1 MVFVPI
7 LLLNMLIAMMGN
19 TYAHVIEQSEKE
31 WVKQWAKIVIALER
45 AIPQAD
51 AQHYLQEYSISL
63 GPSEQDPSTE
73 KRGVLI
79 IKSKSK
85 TRAKQRKGAV
95 ANWKVLD
102 GGKKIQLNF
111 RLAFLEGGESHN
123 KCSEKTWF
131 DRRRNAM
138 SHVGTH
144 DLDIVGASQ
153 GLNLATNT
161 KTTTTVTTTAT
172 TTTTTNVV
180 TVNNQMNS
188 ALSVQQKAIAGA
200 GVGALA
206 MIGTVSQL
214 TESQG
219 YIQNLVS
226 KKDDIKVTTLEDP
239 FRELV
244 INSNN
249 SNFDPEQLKVLAL
262 SAANLE
268 NIEETTIAK
277 QQTKSVKSLAGIFAG
292 TETFVRKVE
301 ETIKK
306 KYAALDPSDSEGFG
320 GA

>member
-1 MVFVPI
+1 M
-7 LLLNMLIAMMGN
+7 
-19 TYAHVIEQSEKE
+19 
-31 WVKQWAKIVIALER
+31 
-45 AIPQAD
+45 
-51 AQHYLQEYSISL
+51 
-63 GPSEQDPSTE
+63 
-73 KRGVLI
+73 
-79 IKSKSK
+79 
-85 TRAKQRKGAV
+85 
-95 ANWKVLD
+95 
-102 GGKKIQLNF
+102 
-111 RLAFLEGGESHN
+111 AF
-123 KCSEKTWF
+123 
-131 DRRRNAM
+131 
-138 SHVGTH
+138 TH

>member
-1 MVFVPI
+1 MWGRESINTPI
-7 LLLNMLIAMMGN
+7 
-19 TYAHVIEQSEKE
+19 K
-31 WVKQWAKIVIALER
+31 VKRSVKDPLHDPQGPNLTGGFGDALTT
-45 AIPQAD
+45 A
-51 AQHYLQEYSISL
+51 
-63 GPSEQDPSTE
+63 
-73 KRGVLI
+73 
-79 IKSKSK
+79 
-85 TRAKQRKGAV
+85 
-95 ANWKVLD
+95 LD
-102 GGKKIQLNF
+102 VM
-111 RLAFLEGGESHN
+111 AF
-123 KCSEKTWF
+123 
-131 DRRRNAM
+131 
-138 SHVGTH
+138 TH

>member
-102 GGKKIQLNF
+102 EGKKIQLNF

-138 SHVGTH
+138 SHVGTRVYKH
-144 DLDIVGASQ
+144 
-153 GLNLATNT
+153 T
-161 KTTTTVTTTAT
+161 
-172 TTTTTNVV
+172 
-180 TVNNQMNS
+180 
-188 ALSVQQKAIAGA
+188 
-200 GVGALA
+200 
-206 MIGTVSQL
+206 
-214 TESQG
+214 
-219 YIQNLVS
+219 Y
-226 KKDDIKVTTLEDP
+226 
-239 FRELV
+239 
-244 INSNN
+244 
-249 SNFDPEQLKVLAL
+249 
-262 SAANLE
+262 
-268 NIEETTIAK
+268 
-277 QQTKSVKSLAGIFAG
+277 
-292 TETFVRKVE
+292 
-301 ETIKK
+301 
-306 KYAALDPSDSEGFG
+306 
-320 GA
+320 